1 MFSTYY
7 ITIFLKGKT
16 HEKVLILSIAPP
28 PPDPNLD
35 LREGDFSRCET
46 GVIKSAGP
54 NRTYKLFR
62 NPSIIS

>member
-28 PPDPNLD
+28 PPRIRIWILGKGIFLD
-35 LREGDFSRCET
+35 
-46 GVIKSAGP
+46 A
-54 NRTYKLFR
+54 KLV
-62 NPSIIS
+62 

>member
-1 MFSTYY
+1 MRK
-7 ITIFLKGKT
+7 FLSF
-16 HEKVLILSIAPP
+16 ILPPPPP